1 MADEEDK
8 NKEENTGQPPEGS
21 DAFDKLAAGADP
33 SRPPEQSHKT
43 AADQQSDDGEAI
55 SSGNTPPS
63 TEPQQSE
70 DVIQQGAPPV
80 EEETGNSSGFAQNF
94 EENYESDFE
103 SFDDTEVYE
112 DDFEDDF
119 IEEEFP
125 EAEPADFDDAIDA
138 EFTDFDEGEEGF
150 GDGSDDDWSVDG
162 DDGSAGGT
170 PKAKSGVKVD
180 GLLSNKNI
188 LYAAI
193 GGVALLVAVG
203 AYMTMSSGGGGST
216 NAIQARQTSGAPQAQ
231 SSAPTQS
238 QNTGSSASQG
248 QQGQSL
254 SSILESGNIED
265 DSQSG
270 SALLDNLDSLDDI
283 AGGVPAEEPVAVAA
297 KPASELP
304 VFQERQT
311 LSSLP
316 MPSPMENPD
325 GSVESNVTAMDE
337 LQQVEQV
344 FDGSA
349 GALESSEQVVQPMN
363 ATPPNERAANEQVQ
377 NVAQENL
384 GDNATLPNPFD
395 SIDAMP
401 ARDTQGTKQAL
412 ESISKEA
419 TARDAENRGRVKQAE
434 LRDNIEKF
442 EAQTSTFVQRVEQIE
457 QKMSNLPDMQKIEQ
471 MMAQYSEM
479 SAKVERLER
488 ELRDTKSALRTAK
501 PSSSSSSSAA
511 ATQTAARKVAKP
523 VVKKVQWEL
532 RAASPGQAWVA
543 QKGKSDLKQV
553 SIGDQLA
560 DLGTVRAISMQSG
573 RWVLEASRGTIYQ

>member
-8 NKEENTGQPPEGS
+8 NKEENAEQPSEGS
-21 DAFDKLAAGADP
+21 NAFDNLAAGTDP
-33 SRPPEQSHKT
+33 SRPPEQPQEPT
-43 AADQQSDDGEAI
+43 ADQQSDDVVG
-55 SSGNTPPS
+55 GDDTPRS
-63 TEPQQSE
+63 TEQQQTE
-70 DVIQQGAPPV
+70 DVIQQGPPPV

-103 SFDDTEVYE
+103 SFDDAEVYE

-162 DDGSAGGT
+162 EDGSAGT

-203 AYMTMSSGGGGST
+203 AYMTMSSGGGST
-216 NAIQARQTSGAPQAQ
+216 NAIQARQASGAPQAQ
-231 SSAPTQS
+231 STASSQS
-238 QNTGSSASQG
+238 QSTAPSASQG
-248 QQGQSL
+248 QKGQSL

-283 AGGVPAEEPVAVAA
+283 GGGAPAEEPVAVAT

-316 MPSPMENPD
+316 MPSPMENSD
-325 GSVESNVTAMDE
+325 GTVESNVTAIDE
-337 LQQVEQV
+337 LQQVEQA
-344 FDGSA
+344 FDGPA
-349 GALESSEQVVQPMN
+349 GAFEADEQVVQPMN
-363 ATPPNERAANEQVQ
+363 ATLPNEQAQ
-377 NVAQENL
+377 NFAQGNQ
-384 GDNATLPNPFD
+384 GNDGTLPNPFD

-401 ARDTQGTKQAL
+401 ARDVQGTKQAL
-412 ESISKEA
+412 ENISKEA
-419 TARDAENRGRVKQAE
+419 EALEAVNRGRVKQTE
-434 LRDNIEKF
+434 LRNNIEKF
-442 EAQTSTFVQRVEQIE
+442 EEQTSTFVQRVEQIE

-471 MMAQYSEM
+471 MMVQYSEM
-479 SAKVERLER
+479 NAKIERLER
-488 ELRDTKSALRTAK
+488 ELRDAKSALRTAK
-501 PSSSSSSSAA
+501 SGTSSSSPSP
-511 ATQTAARKVAKP
+511 AARKAAKP
-523 VVKKVQWEL
+523 VTKKIQWEL
-532 RAASPGQAWVA
+532 RAASPGQAWVS

-553 SIGDQLA
+553 AIGDQLA
-560 DLGTVRAISMQSG
+560 DLGTIRAISMQNG

>member
-8 NKEENTGQPPEGS
+8 NKEENTEQPSEGS
-21 DAFDKLAAGADP
+21 NAFDNLAAGTDP
-33 SRPPEQSHKT
+33 SRPPEQPHKPD
-43 AADQQSDDGEAI
+43 ADQQGGDNAS
-55 SSGNTPPS
+55 PS
-63 TEPQQSE
+63 AESQQTE
-70 DVIQQGAPPV
+70 DVIQQGPPPAD
-80 EEETGNSSGFAQNF
+80 EEVGSDSSFAQNF

-138 EFTDFDEGEEGF
+138 EFTDFDEGEGEF

-162 DDGSAGGT
+162 DDGVTSTAS
-170 PKAKSGVKVD
+170 KAKSGVKVD

-193 GGVALLVAVG
+193 GGVTLLIAVG
-203 AYMTMSSGGGGST
+203 AYMTMSSGGGSTT
-216 NAIQARQTSGAPQAQ
+216 NAIQARQASGVPQTQ
-231 SSAPTQS
+231 STASAQS
-238 QNTGSSASQG
+238 QNTGSSAGQG
-248 QQGQSL
+248 RQGQSL
-254 SSILESGNIED
+254 SSILESGNIEN

-283 AGGVPAEEPVAVAA
+283 GGGAPAEEPVAVAA

-304 VFQERQT
+304 VFEERQT

-325 GSVESNVTAMDE
+325 GSVESDVTVMDE

-344 FDGSA
+344 FDGPA
-349 GALESSEQVVQPMN
+349 ETVEMNEQVVQPMN
-363 ATPPNERAANEQVQ
+363 ATLPNESSINEQVE
-377 NVAQENL
+377 NVAQGNQ
-384 GDNATLPNPFD
+384 GNQGNNATLPNPFD

-412 ESISKEA
+412 ENISKEA
-419 TARDAENRGRVKQAE
+419 EAQASQNSGRAKQAE
-434 LRDNIEKF
+434 LRDNIQKF
-442 EAQTSTFVQRVEQIE
+442 EQQTSTFVQRVEQIE
-457 QKMSNLPDMQKIEQ
+457 QKMSNLPDMQRIEQ

-488 ELRDTKSALRTAK
+488 ELRDTKSALKTAK
-501 PSSSSSSSAA
+501 SSSSSST
-511 ATQTAARKVAKP
+511 ATKTAARKVVKP
-523 VVKKVQWEL
+523 VAKKIQWEL
-532 RAASPGQAWVA
+532 RAASPGQAWVS
-543 QKGKSDLKQV
+543 QKGQSDLKQV
-553 SIGDQLA
+553 AIGDQLA
-560 DLGTVRAISMQSG
+560 DLGTIRAISMQNG

>member
-8 NKEENTGQPPEGS
+8 NKEENTEQPSEGS
-21 DAFDKLAAGADP
+21 NAFDNLAAGTDP
-33 SRPPEQSHKT
+33 SRPPEQPQKPT
-43 AADQQSDDGEAI
+43 ADQQSDDVVG
-55 SSGNTPPS
+55 GGGTPRS
-63 TEPQQSE
+63 TGQQQTE
-70 DVIQQGAPPV
+70 DVIQQGPPPV

-103 SFDDTEVYE
+103 SFDDAEVYE

-119 IEEEFP
+119 IEDEFS

-138 EFTDFDEGEEGF
+138 EFTDFDEGEGEF
-150 GDGSDDDWSVDG
+150 GEDADDDWSVDG
-162 DDGSAGGT
+162 DDGNAGT

-203 AYMTMSSGGGGST
+203 AYMTMSSSGGSN
-216 NAIQARQTSGAPQAQ
+216 NAIQARQATSTPQAQ
-231 SSAPTQS
+231 PSASAQS
-238 QNTGSSASQG
+238 QNTNSSAGQG

-254 SSILESGNIED
+254 SSILESGNIAD

-311 LSSLP
+311 LSALP

-325 GSVESNVTAMDE
+325 GSLESNVTAIDE

-344 FDGSA
+344 FDGPA
-349 GALESSEQVVQPMN
+349 GVFEADEQVVQPMN
-363 ATPPNERAANEQVQ
+363 AMLPNEQAQNIVQ
-377 NVAQENL
+377 GNQ

-401 ARDTQGTKQAL
+401 ARDAQGTKQAL
-412 ESISKEA
+412 ENISKEA
-419 TARDAENRGRVKQAE
+419 EAREAVNRGRVKQTE
-434 LRDNIEKF
+434 LRNNIEKF

-457 QKMSNLPDMQKIEQ
+457 QKMSNLPDIQKIEQ

-501 PSSSSSSSAA
+501 SSSSSSSTSPAPV
-511 ATQTAARKVAKP
+511 TKTAARKVVKP
-523 VVKKVQWEL
+523 VAKKIQWEL
-532 RAASPGQAWVA
+532 RAASPGQAWVS

-560 DLGTVRAISMQSG
+560 DLGTIRAISMQNG

>member
-8 NKEENTGQPPEGS
+8 NKEENAEQPSEGS
-21 DAFDKLAAGADP
+21 NAFDNLAAGTDP
-33 SRPPEQSHKT
+33 SRPPEQPQEPT
-43 AADQQSDDGEAI
+43 ADQQSDDVVG
-55 SSGNTPPS
+55 GDDTPRS
-63 TEPQQSE
+63 TEQQQTE
-70 DVIQQGAPPV
+70 DVIQQGPPPV

-103 SFDDTEVYE
+103 SFDDAEVYE

-162 DDGSAGGT
+162 EDGSAGT

-203 AYMTMSSGGGGST
+203 AYMTMSSGGGST
-216 NAIQARQTSGAPQAQ
+216 NAIQARQASGAPQAQ
-231 SSAPTQS
+231 STASSQS
-238 QNTGSSASQG
+238 QSTAPSASQG
-248 QQGQSL
+248 QKGQSL

-283 AGGVPAEEPVAVAA
+283 GGGAPAEEPVAVAT

-325 GSVESNVTAMDE
+325 GTVESNVTAMDE
-337 LQQVEQV
+337 LQQVEQA
-344 FDGSA
+344 FDGPVETFEA
-349 GALESSEQVVQPMN
+349 EEQVVQPMN
-363 ATPPNERAANEQVQ
+363 ATLPNERAANEQGQ
-377 NVAQENL
+377 NIAQGNQGNDGIL
-384 GDNATLPNPFD
+384 ANPFD

-401 ARDTQGTKQAL
+401 ARDTQATKQAL
-412 ESISKEA
+412 ENISKEA
-419 TARDAENRGRVKQAE
+419 EARDADSRGRVKQVE
-434 LRDNIEKF
+434 LRNNIEKF
-442 EAQTSTFVQRVEQIE
+442 EEQTSTFVQRVEQIE
-457 QKMSNLPDMQKIEQ
+457 QKISNLPDMQRIEQ

-501 PSSSSSSSAA
+501 SSSSSSSTSPAPVKT
-511 ATQTAARKVAKP
+511 ATRKAVKPVAK
-523 VVKKVQWEL
+523 KIQWEL
-532 RAASPGQAWVA
+532 RAASPGQAWVS

-560 DLGTVRAISMQSG
+560 DLGTIRAISMQNG